1 MPVSYQIIPEHVY
14 PHQATYINDNTEVSR
29 TYSTSSSDVTALLC
43 VFASPKG
50 RDNKVLTI
58 DNGSQGFVNEFGIAP
73 DSFLLF
79 VTIFVRCCNNRCN
92 HPERG

>member
-29 TYSTSSSDVTALLC
+29 TYSTSSSEVTALLC

-58 DNGSQGFVNEFGIAP
+58 DNGSQGFVNEFGIGP
-73 DSFLLF
+73 FSLYGQPLLKA
-79 VTIFVRCCNNRCN
+79 
-92 HPERG
+92 